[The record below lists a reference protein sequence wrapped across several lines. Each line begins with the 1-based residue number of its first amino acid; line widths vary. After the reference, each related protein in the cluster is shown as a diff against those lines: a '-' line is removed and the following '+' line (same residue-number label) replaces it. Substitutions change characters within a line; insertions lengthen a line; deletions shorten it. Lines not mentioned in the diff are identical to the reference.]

1 MVLKSL
7 NVKESD
13 NLTIKEFL
21 KGFGSEGFVDLL
33 LFSSKL
39 QWFKVTLRIMT
50 ALFSVAGLFIF
61 AVDFIHEAFCHTH
74 GWTVVFILPFIPF
87 CLLIPAFVLSYYSS
101 FVLPKKIQRKI
112 SKFTDKY
119 LPEMSKWN
127 DMPLTKHIVKH
138 NNQCVFRNFCVAL
151 NMKKH
156 ERKLGKDFI
165 AFKLP
170 YGVTDFSLINSEGQF
185 TKEFCDL
192 WNTYTNGKE
201 TCLHIVPEPFAFV
214 AIFSIS
220 EPLDNDIV
228 RRTMDELTYLPT
240 KFNVTTIPE
249 EKLQGF

>member
-1 MVLKSL
+1 MFLKSL
-7 NVKESD
+7 
-13 NLTIKEFL
+13 TIIDGDHLSCKKYL
-21 KGFGSEGFVDLL
+21 KCINGVDLI
-33 LFSSKL
+33 LFSSKF
-39 QWFKVTLRIMT
+39 QWLKLTLLTIVAICLIGGL
-50 ALFSVAGLFIF
+50 ALF
-61 AVDFIHEAFCHTH
+61 AVLSIKEVFHPTH
-74 GWTVVFILPFIPF
+74 GWILVSLCSLIPLF
-87 CLLIPAFVLSYYSS
+87 CLLIPVLVLSYYYT

-112 SKFTDKY
+112 SKFTDRY

-185 TKEFCDL
+185 TKEFYDL
-192 WNTYTNGKE
+192 WSTYANGKE

-240 KFNVTTIPE
+240 KFNVINIPE
-249 EKLQGF
+249 EKMQGF